1 MLLLVRYWLIAL
13 IMESG
18 AIKMLLSDLYT
29 YALYKINKQNGDI
42 IYIED
47 FESIEEVAE
56 ELEITTRQAQ
66 RLTLKTIEEK
76 SIEELKNAD
85 YNYVI
90 IKETSEE
97 LAEKI
102 TNEGWHRCVII

>member
-1 MLLLVRYWLIAL
+1 MRLT
-13 IMESG
+13 
-18 AIKMLLSDLYT
+18 DLYT
-29 YALYKINKQNGDI
+29 YALYRINKSNGDI

-47 FESIEEVAE
+47 FESIEEVAK

-76 SIEELKNAD
+76 TTEDLKQAD
-85 YNYVI
+85 YNYII

-102 TNEGWHRCVII
+102 TSEGVA

>member
-1 MLLLVRYWLIAL
+1 MRLT
-13 IMESG
+13 
-18 AIKMLLSDLYT
+18 DLYT
-29 YALYKINKQNGDI
+29 YALYRINKANGDI
-42 IYIED
+42 IYLED
-47 FESIEEVAE
+47 FETIEEVAK

-76 SIEELKNAD
+76 TTEDLKQAD
-85 YNYVI
+85 YNYII

-102 TNEGWHRCVII
+102 TSEGVA